1 MISETNKHL
10 SESAPRAKTQRFGQL
25 ALRLPRLQLVI
36 AAAVLAL
43 CGMPA
48 AHAGDRDNDRDRE
61 HDHDRSARAAKLRSF
76 IDQQVGGIDKL
87 KVPATNAEIPV
98 PPGKPEQPDRFQTTE
113 AKRFL
118 GKLLFHD
125 PVRTARININKG
137 VPVDLPAGTAF
148 GGTVQGAD
156 LGRVPAIVHAT
167 KQTGSCGTCHFGE
180 AATKAGQQI
189 NLHVGAEGRGYTD
202 EKGNF
207 VVRRRTQ
214 EILVKKRASPI
225 FPGDTLVDGLP
236 TLTDIDT
243 ILGKRVVTTPA
254 AFRQQPTPSAL
265 LATGRLDELDSVGRM
280 SMSVI
285 GFAFNNRLLFGGFAG
300 EPETSPGGL
309 NPFGDPAG
317 ENITLLLLDAHRMIG
332 EQSAELVKVRPFVK
346 LFQDA
351 FPKEAADAAATN
363 DWTKLVNDETVLRAT
378 ATFLRTVVTR
388 NTPFDRFLAGDNRA
402 LTASQRRGAQLFFTK
417 ATEGGAGCVACHSGP
432 MLNKQAN
439 DPDVAGIGKFV
450 EENFI
455 NVGIGDHPVQA
466 LNALERGR
474 LNPNVLGKDGF
485 PYHAEDT
492 GRQEITGN
500 PDHAFKF
507 RSLTLRQLKDG
518 GNFFHNASFTKLRD
532 VVEYFNAGVP
542 QDPTAGAA
550 ATLSKR
556 FTNPRGPGYPR
567 GLGLSAKQVDD
578 LTEFLEDGLYDP
590 AFLKFDPKSTTDAFQ
605 PHERDLTY
613 SKYRPDLAA
622 LGAKDGF
629 MLSGL
634 AVNNN
639 DPLSRRDLGLEFLD
653 VTS

>member
-1 MISETNKHL
+1 
-10 SESAPRAKTQRFGQL
+10 
-25 ALRLPRLQLVI
+25 
-36 AAAVLAL
+36 
-43 CGMPA
+43 
-48 AHAGDRDNDRDRE
+48 
-61 HDHDRSARAAKLRSF
+61 
-76 IDQQVGGIDKL
+76 
-87 KVPATNAEIPV
+87 
-98 PPGKPEQPDRFQTTE
+98 
-113 AKRFL
+113 
-118 GKLLFHD
+118 
-125 PVRTARININKG
+125 
-137 VPVDLPAGTAF
+137 
-148 GGTVQGAD
+148 
-156 LGRVPAIVHAT
+156 
-167 KQTGSCGTCHFGE
+167 
-180 AATKAGQQI
+180 
-189 NLHVGAEGRGYTD
+189 
-202 EKGNF
+202 
-207 VVRRRTQ
+207 
-214 EILVKKRASPI
+214 
-225 FPGDTLVDGLP
+225 
-236 TLTDIDT
+236 
-243 ILGKRVVTTPA
+243 
-254 AFRQQPTPSAL
+254 
-265 LATGRLDELDSVGRM
+265 
-280 SMSVI
+280 
-285 GFAFNNRLLFGGFAG
+285 
-300 EPETSPGGL
+300 
-309 NPFGDPAG
+309 
-317 ENITLLLLDAHRMIG
+317 
-332 EQSAELVKVRPFVK
+332 
-346 LFQDA
+346 
-351 FPKEAADAAATN
+351 
-363 DWTKLVNDETVLRAT
+363 
-378 ATFLRTVVTR
+378 
-388 NTPFDRFLAGDNRA
+388 
-402 LTASQRRGAQLFFTK
+402 
-417 ATEGGAGCVACHSGP
+417 

-634 AVNNN
+634 ALNNN

-653 VTS
+653 VTSQAQISLIDRDREHGRQRDVYRITNNSTQIIDTHLLMVARGLPRQIELVNGNGKTQGGDPYLRVFLKDGVIMPGKSITVSLVFKRDRKDPQAIYSLGLLSGQGKQP

>member
-1 MISETNKHL
+1 MIPETNKHP
-10 SESAPRAKTQRFGQL
+10 SEQAPQANAQRFGRL
-25 ALRLPRLQLVI
+25 TLRLPRAQVVL
-36 AAAVLAL
+36 AAAVLML

-48 AHAGDRDNDRDRE
+48 SHAGDRDNDRDRDRDRDRERE
-61 HDHDRSARAAKLRSF
+61 HDNDRGARAAQLRSF
-76 IDQQVGGIDKL
+76 IDRQVGGIDKL

-98 PPGKPEQPDRFQTTE
+98 PPGKPEQPDRYQTTE

-125 PVRTARININKG
+125 PVRTSRININKG

-148 GGTVQGAD
+148 GGTVSGGD
-156 LGRVPAIVHAT
+156 LGRVPAIVQAT

-180 AATKAGQQI
+180 AATKAGQQL

-388 NTPFDRFLAGDNRA
+388 NTPFDNFSSPRPP
-402 LTASQRRGAQLFFTK
+402 K
-417 ATEGGAGCVACHSGP
+417 AVPVAWP
-432 MLNKQAN
+432 A
-439 DPDVAGIGKFV
+439 
-450 EENFI
+450 
-455 NVGIGDHPVQA
+455 
-466 LNALERGR
+466 
-474 LNPNVLGKDGF
+474 
-485 PYHAEDT
+485 
-492 GRQEITGN
+492 
-500 PDHAFKF
+500 
-507 RSLTLRQLKDG
+507 
-518 GNFFHNASFTKLRD
+518 
-532 VVEYFNAGVP
+532 
-542 QDPTAGAA
+542 TAG
-550 ATLSKR
+550 R
-556 FTNPRGPGYPR
+556 C
-567 GLGLSAKQVDD
+567 
-578 LTEFLEDGLYDP
+578 
-590 AFLKFDPKSTTDAFQ
+590 
-605 PHERDLTY
+605 
-613 SKYRPDLAA
+613 
-622 LGAKDGF
+622 
-629 MLSGL
+629 
-634 AVNNN
+634 
-639 DPLSRRDLGLEFLD
+639 
-653 VTS
+653 